1 MPEDGAKKFSKVS
14 LWTVCVLSMMVL
26 GGPPRALAQES
37 SFTVPIARSPELNA
51 TGQEKVNWHTSVE
64 GRTQEAIAAVSTPFS
79 IIRPSITT
87 ASTPGRTPR
96 HAKTYT
102 RLHTFGCLDLLTLQ
116 PIPNLKMTI
125 EPVRVPN
132 SGGHPEAKHASGRST
147 TKDGAYAQTVGN
159 TGSDGLQFRTTYTSG
174 EVAGEIEVKLTC
186 FKPDGVTVW
195 STGSVFIHV
204 RIGEMSIDELVSL
217 PASDPTYVFEGNDA
231 SNIHQDSHY
240 VRKET
245 RPKVLRLADIFF
257 AERNKGRVGDK
268 IMLRIND
275 ASLVWGGIFD
285 DDGVATTGNWRP
297 PHGSHR
303 VGEDFDVDNTLA
315 QEGTGTVPNGPDWTE
330 EDQTALV
337 EIAKSSAVRLEIIEE
352 GSTTH
357 IHFRDRDSTYR
368 P

>member
-1 MPEDGAKKFSKVS
+1 M
-14 LWTVCVLSMMVL
+14 LSMMAL
-26 GGPPRALAQES
+26 GGPPRVLAQES
-37 SFTVPIARSPELNA
+37 SFTTPIGRSLEFNA
-51 TGQEKVNWHTSVE
+51 TGQEKINWHTSVE
-64 GRTQEAIAAVSTPFS
+64 GRTQEAVAAVSTPFS

-87 ASTPGRTPR
+87 ASKPGRTPH

-116 PIPNLKMTI
+116 PIPNRNMTI
-125 EPVRVPN
+125 EPVRIPDT
-132 SGGHPEAKHASGRST
+132 GGHPEAKHTSGRST
-147 TKDGAYAQTVGN
+147 TKDGKYDLTVGN
-159 TGSDGLQFRTTYTSG
+159 TGSDGLQYRTTYTSG

-186 FKPDGVTVW
+186 FKEDGVTVS

-204 RIGEMSIDELVSL
+204 RIDEVSIDELVSL
-217 PASDPTYVFEGNDA
+217 PASYPTYVFEGNDA

-257 AERNKGRVGDK
+257 AEQNKNNRTPK
-268 IMLRIND
+268 IYIRIND
-275 ASLVWGGIFD
+275 ASLVWGGVFD
-285 DDGVATTGNWRP
+285 DDGIATTGNWRP

-303 VGEDFDVDNTLA
+303 VGEDFDVDNTLK
-315 QEGTGTVPNGPDWTE
+315 QKGTGTVPDGPDWTV
-330 EDQTALV
+330 EDRTALV
-337 EIAKSSAVRLEIIEE
+337 EFATSTAVRLEIIEE